1 MVRRVLLCCYSTFT
15 EGRVKRDRVHVA
27 MVVCSGFGHVSSVVC
42 SAVRQRLPV
51 KVHSYLFGNINYS
64 CQSGFFFSRFLR
76 MKKVD
81 MNEKACPFETCVDLQ
96 FWVFTGEKRGKA
108 QSNLVNASH
117 NWQLN
122 IGVLWMT
129 RQSSMQIKWTFLNC
143 FYKER
148 DVVCCMLV
156 W

>member
-15 EGRVKRDRVHVA
+15 EGRVKRDRVLVA

-64 CQSGFFFSRFLR
+64 CKSVFFSRFLR
-76 MKKVD
+76 MKKGWHEWKGVS
-81 MNEKACPFETCVDLQ
+81 
-96 FWVFTGEKRGKA
+96 FWNVCWSAVLSVHWWGKA
-108 QSNLVNASH
+108 QPNLVNASH

-129 RQSSMQIKWTFLNC
+129 HQSSMQIKWTFLNC

>member
-64 CQSGFFFSRFLR
+64 CQSGFFFLDFSGWKRLTW
-76 MKKVD
+76 MKRRVLLKRVLI
-81 MNEKACPFETCVDLQ
+81 CSFECSLVRR
-96 FWVFTGEKRGKA
+96 EA
-108 QSNLVNASH
+108 NLVNASH

-129 RQSSMQIKWTFLNC
+129 HQSSMQIKWTFLNC